1 MKATDYVRGITTLN
15 EVKKAVSGGTLEHA
29 WASCQAIAAGIVEQ
43 LTDHETATKY
53 CGLVS
58 KLLEDLLIEHEEK
71 QAGKRCNHE

>member
-1 MKATDYVRGITTLN
+1 MKATDYVQGVITLN
-15 EVKKAVSGGTLEHA
+15 DVKKAVNGKTLGQA

-43 LTDHETATKY
+43 VTDHETATKY

-58 KLLEDLLIEHEEK
+58 KLFEDLLIEHEEK